1 MYLSVWFELLVRT
14 TSQHRYRGCAVS
26 MSLDRCGGAQEEL
39 VVKSVFD
46 SSFKYTPSFDTDI
59 RKTFERVRR
68 EQRQA
73 RRRLPEIQSQ
83 PETKVEV
90 LKLAQ
95 LTKPSHPKA

>member
-1 MYLSVWFELLVRT
+1 MN
-14 TSQHRYRGCAVS
+14 
-26 MSLDRCGGAQEEL
+26 LDRCGGAQEEL

-73 RRRLPEIQSQ
+73 RRRLREIQSQ
-83 PETKVEV
+83 PETNEV
-90 LKLAQ
+90 LKLGQ
-95 LTKPSHPKA
+95 FTKASHRKA

>member
-14 TSQHRYRGCAVS
+14 TSQHRYPGCAVS
-26 MSLDRCGGAQEEL
+26 MSLDRCGGAQEEP

-46 SSFKYTPSFDTDI
+46 SSFKYTRSFDTDI

-73 RRRLPEIQSQ
+73 RRLPEIQSQ
-83 PETKVEV
+83 PETTVEV

-95 LTKPSHPKA
+95 FTKPSHPKA

>member
-1 MYLSVWFELLVRT
+1 MRPDIAIVVRRLSVRPE
-14 TSQHRYRGCAVS
+14 AKK
-26 MSLDRCGGAQEEL
+26 EL

-46 SSFKYTPSFDTDI
+46 SSFKYTPSFDTDV

-73 RRRLPEIQSQ
+73 RRRLPEAQSQ

-90 LKLAQ
+90 LKLDQ
-95 LTKPSHPKA
+95 FTKPSHPKA

>member
-1 MYLSVWFELLVRT
+1 LSVRPE
-14 TSQHRYRGCAVS
+14 ANK
-26 MSLDRCGGAQEEL
+26 EL

-73 RRRLPEIQSQ
+73 RRRLPEAQSE
-83 PETKVEV
+83 PETTNVQV
-90 LKLAQ
+90 LKLDQ
-95 LTKPSHPKA
+95 FTKPSYPKA

>member
-1 MYLSVWFELLVRT
+1 MN
-14 TSQHRYRGCAVS
+14 
-26 MSLDRCGGAQEEL
+26 LDRCGGAQEEL

-73 RRRLPEIQSQ
+73 ARRLPEKQCE
-83 PETKVEV
+83 PETKKEV
-90 LKLAQ
+90 LKLGQ
-95 LTKPSHPKA
+95 FTKPSHPKA

>member
-1 MYLSVWFELLVRT
+1 
-14 TSQHRYRGCAVS
+14 

-73 RRRLPEIQSQ
+73 RRRLPEIQGQ

-95 LTKPSHPKA
+95 FTKPSHPKA

>member
-1 MYLSVWFELLVRT
+1 
-14 TSQHRYRGCAVS
+14 
-26 MSLDRCGGAQEEL
+26 MSLDRCGEAQEEL
-39 VVKSVFD
+39 AVKSVFD
-46 SSFKYTPSFDTDI
+46 ASFKYTPSFDTDI

-90 LKLAQ
+90 LKLGQ
-95 LTKPSHPKA
+95 FTKPSHPKV

>member
-1 MYLSVWFELLVRT
+1 M
-14 TSQHRYRGCAVS
+14 
-26 MSLDRCGGAQEEL
+26 
-39 VVKSVFD
+39 KSVFE

-73 RRRLPEIQSQ
+73 RRRLPEVQSQ

-90 LKLAQ
+90 RKLDQ
-95 LTKPSHPKA
+95 FTKPSHPKA

>member
-1 MYLSVWFELLVRT
+1 M
-14 TSQHRYRGCAVS
+14 
-26 MSLDRCGGAQEEL
+26 
-39 VVKSVFD
+39 KSVFE

-73 RRRLPEIQSQ
+73 RGRLPEVQSQ

-90 LKLAQ
+90 RKLDQ
-95 LTKPSHPKA
+95 FTKPSHPKA

>member
-1 MYLSVWFELLVRT
+1 VA
-14 TSQHRYRGCAVS
+14 AVN

-73 RRRLPEIQSQ
+73 RRRLPEIPSQ

-90 LKLAQ
+90 LKLGQ
-95 LTKPSHPKA
+95 FTRPSHPKA

>member
-1 MYLSVWFELLVRT
+1 
-14 TSQHRYRGCAVS
+14 

-90 LKLAQ
+90 LKLGQ
-95 LTKPSHPKA
+95 FTKPSHRKA